1 MKTALLVL
9 VLTTA
14 APSHIT
20 VAILG
25 LTVSLPVMW
34 LILSIEVFAAGA
46 LVLLAVRVLRRFRS
60 SPWPRST
67 WPAGA
72 TS

>member
-14 APSHIT
+14 APSRIT

-25 LTVSLPVMW
+25 LTVSLPVAG
-34 LILSIEVFAAGA
+34 LILAAEVLAAA
-46 LVLLAVRVLRRFRS
+46 VLTWLAVRVLRRFRS
-60 SPWPRST
+60 SPHLRPAF
-67 WPAGA
+67 PAGGMP
-72 TS
+72 

>member
-20 VAILG
+20 FAILG
-25 LTVSLPVMW
+25 LTVSLPVAW
-34 LILSIEVFAAGA
+34 LILAAEVLVAA
-46 LVLLAVRVLRRFRS
+46 VLIWLAVRVLRRFCS
-60 SPWPRST
+60 SPFPR
-67 WPAGA
+67 PACC
-72 TS
+72 SP